1 MEIPTLPDLA
11 QRLDRINPEAKSN
24 WGKMS
29 LAQMLLHCRMAM
41 EAGLGERELQM
52 KGNFVTRWVLFPL
65 MIRIPW
71 PKGKAKTHPGLDI
84 VSLNLSARSASEEA
98 VALRERLAIWQQG
111 KFGPWEHSLFGKI
124 SKPGW
129 DLLQRRHLDHHFRQ
143 FGI

>member
-1 MEIPTLPDLA
+1 MELPTLSDLS
-11 QRLDRINPEAKSN
+11 QRLEHLNPEAKPV
-24 WGKMS
+24 WGKMN

-52 KGNFVTRWVLFPL
+52 KGNFVTRWILFPIMMRL
-65 MIRIPW
+65 PW
-71 PKGKAKTHPGLDI
+71 PKGKA
-84 VSLNLSARSASEEA
+84 
-98 VALRERLAIWQQG
+98 LAIWRQG